1 MGNDG
6 NDHDCMEFV
15 GLSVAPADAHPS
27 INSVTMWKMSNNGG
41 SGAVREL
48 ADALL
53 FTGQRVV
60 PNALLADGFR
70 FSHSTLEE
78 ALRNLL
84 LS

>member
-1 MGNDG
+1 
-6 NDHDCMEFV
+6 
-15 GLSVAPADAHPS
+15 
-27 INSVTMWKMSNNGG
+27 
-41 SGAVREL
+41 
-48 ADALL
+48 LL

-84 LS
+84 QS